1 MVLIKKVLPMSSV
14 YCVTYVR
21 IIQYE
26 KPLIFIFCDK
36 RLITIPATIKNSG
49 AGT

>member
-21 IIQYE
+21 IIHLLYYPNEASKE
-26 KPLIFIFCDK
+26 KAILRFIYWG
-36 RLITIPATIKNSG
+36 G
-49 AGT
+49 A